1 MFKNLAFTLFLF
13 LFGLS
18 ASAQNFTQNLKG
30 TVLDKAVKTPLA
42 GATVVLLGAEQPR
55 GTTTDPDGRF
65 RLSSVPV
72 GMHTLRVTCLGYKEA
87 LVPNVTLNSGKETEL
102 TIELEEDL
110 ITTKE
115 VVVRAKIDKQKP
127 LNELAAVSARTFA
140 VEETRRFAAAVNDPG
155 RMASA
160 FAGVATANDGNNS
173 IAIRGN
179 APNGLLWRMEGV
191 DIPNPN
197 HFSAVGTSGGG
208 ISILS
213 AQLLSNSDFMTGA
226 FAAEYG
232 NALSGVF
239 DLKLRKGNSEKR
251 EYTLQAGLLGL
262 DAAAEG
268 PMRFG
273 KQSGSFLVN
282 YRYSTLSLLNKLGV
296 SLGDAQTD
304 FQDLSFNLWMPAGK
318 LGQFSLFGLGGLSK
332 QNYEG
337 KADSSAWLE
346 DGGTQHHWNYTANTG
361 VLGLT
366 HSLVL
371 GDNTFLRNVVALS
384 GTRNGFQNDEY
395 QPDYSLRRQEDGA
408 YDQTKTTISSTLT
421 HKFNARNLLRTGA
434 YVNFWGYNLH
444 QQEWDDEAEHLAE
457 QINTEGRATSADAF
471 VQWQHRPSEHL
482 TLNTGAHLLYFFL
495 NNTYSVEPRASIRYA
510 FNERQSLSLGYG
522 LHGQLQPLG
531 LYFVRDEA
539 GALPNRGLAPQRAHH
554 LVLSYDHSLPGNWR
568 LKPELYYQAL
578 FDVPV
583 SRNAHDA
590 FSMLN
595 QLDGFVGDVL
605 ANRGKGRNYGVEVT
619 AEKFLT
625 NGFYFLLSGSLFRS
639 EYQGSDGVWRN
650 TRFNTGFVTSLVAG
664 KEWDWTRGRKNRTFG
679 LNLKLTWMGGQHD
692 TPIDLAASIA
702 KGETVRDDSRA
713 FSEKLPA
720 YFRLDLGFKVKRNYK
735 HLTTTLA
742 LDIQN
747 ATNQA
752 NYFGRYYDDKS
763 RTVKF
768 WDQTPLIPVLSYKL
782 EF

>member
-1 MFKNLAFTLFLF
+1 MYKNIFSLLLLLLFAV
-13 LFGLS
+13 S
-18 ASAQNFTQNLKG
+18 ANAQNFTQNLKG

-42 GATVVLLGAEQPR
+42 GATVVLLSAEQPT

-65 RLSSVPV
+65 RLPSVPV
-72 GMHTLRVTCLGYKEA
+72 GKHTLRVTYLGYKEA
-87 LVPNVTLNSGKETEL
+87 VVPNVTLNSGKETEL
-102 TIELEEDL
+102 TIELEEAL
-110 ITTKE
+110 LTTKE

-127 LNELAAVSARTFA
+127 LNELATVSARAFS
-140 VEETRRFAAAVNDPG
+140 VEETQRFAAAVNDPG

-160 FAGVATANDGNNS
+160 FAGVATANDGNNT

-268 PMRFG
+268 PLRFG
-273 KQSGSFLVN
+273 KQTGSFLVN
-282 YRYSTLSLLNKLGV
+282 YRYSTLSLLSKIGV

-304 FQDLSFNLWMPAGK
+304 FQDLSFNLWLPAGK
-318 LGQFSLFGLGGLSK
+318 LGQFTLFGLGGLSK
-332 QNYEG
+332 QNYAG
-337 KADSSAWLE
+337 TADSSAWIN
-346 DGGTQHHWNYTANTG
+346 DGGTQRHWNYTANTG

-371 GDNTFLRNVVALS
+371 GDNTFLRHVVALS
-384 GTRNGFQNDEY
+384 GARNGFQNDEY
-395 QPDYSLRRQEDGA
+395 QPDYSLRRLEDGGF
-408 YDQTKTTISSTLT
+408 DQGKITVSSALT
-421 HKFNARNLLRTGA
+421 HKFNARNLLRAGA
-434 YVNFWGYNLH
+434 YVNFHRYSLRQH
-444 QQEWDDEAEHLAE
+444 EWDDEAERPVE

-471 VQWQHRPSEHL
+471 VQWQHRPSERL
-482 TLNTGAHLLYFFL
+482 TLNTGAHLLWFFL
-495 NNTYSVEPRASIRYA
+495 NNTYSVEPRAAVKYA

-531 LYFVRDEA
+531 VYFVRDGS
-539 GALPNRGLAPQRAHH
+539 GALPNRDLAPSRAHH
-554 LVLSYDHSLPGNWR
+554 LVLSYDHALPGNWR

-583 SRNAHDA
+583 SRDA
-590 FSMLN
+590 RDALSMLN
-595 QLDGFVGDVL
+595 LRDGFVGEIL
-605 ANRGKGRNYGVEVT
+605 ANRGKGRNYGVELT

-625 NGFYFLLSGSLFRS
+625 DGFYFLLSASLFRS
-639 EYQGSDGVWRN
+639 EYQGSDEVWRD
-650 TRFNTGFVTSLVAG
+650 TRFHTGFVNSLVAG
-664 KEWDWTRGRKNRTFG
+664 KEWNWNRGRKNRTFG

-692 TPIDLAASIA
+692 TPIDLVASIE

-713 FSEKLPA
+713 FSEQLPA
-720 YFRLDLGFKVKRNYK
+720 YFRLDLGLKIKRNYK

-747 ATNQA
+747 ATNRA

-763 RTVKF
+763 RTVRY
-768 WDQTPLIPVLSYKL
+768 WDQTPLIPVLSWRV

>member
-1 MFKNLAFTLFLF
+1 MHKNIFFPLFLL
-13 LFGLS
+13 LFAGS
-18 ASAQNFTQNLKG
+18 ANAQNFTQNLKG
-30 TVLDKAVKTPLA
+30 IVLDKTVKTPLA
-42 GATVVLLGAEQPR
+42 GATVVLLSAGSPM
-55 GTTTDPDGRF
+55 GTGTDADGRF
-65 RLSSVPV
+65 RLPSVPV
-72 GMHTLRVTCLGYKEA
+72 GKHTLRVTYLGYKEA
-87 LVPNVTLNSGKETEL
+87 IVPNITLNSGKEVEL

-110 ITTKE
+110 LMTKE
-115 VVVRAKIDKQKP
+115 VVVRAKIEKQKP
-127 LNELAAVSARTFA
+127 LNELATVSARTFS
-140 VEETRRFAAAVNDPG
+140 VEETQRFAAAVNDPG

-213 AQLLSNSDFMTGA
+213 VQLLSNSDFMTGA

-251 EYTLQAGLLGL
+251 EYTFQAGLLGL

-273 KQSGSFLVN
+273 KQTGSFLVN

-318 LGQFSLFGLGGLSK
+318 LGQFSLFGIGGLSK
-332 QNYEG
+332 QNYAG

-346 DGGTQHHWNYTANTG
+346 DGGTQRHWNFSANTG

-371 GDNTFLRNVVALS
+371 GDNTFLRNVVAVS

-395 QPDYSLRRQEDGA
+395 QPDYSLRRTEDGA
-408 YDQTKTTISSTLT
+408 YDQVKTTVSSTLT
-421 HKFNARNLLRTGA
+421 HKFNARNLLRAGA
-434 YVNFWGYNLH
+434 YINFLGYSLRQN
-444 QQEWDDEAEHLAE
+444 EWDDASERLVE
-457 QINTEGRATSADAF
+457 QINTEGTATSADAF
-471 VQWQHRPSEHL
+471 VSWQHRPSERL
-482 TLNTGAHLLYFFL
+482 TLNAGAHMLYFFL
-495 NNTYSVEPRASIRYA
+495 NNTYSVEPRAAVRYA

-531 LYFVRDEA
+531 VYFVREA
-539 GALPNRGLAPQRAHH
+539 NGALPNRGLAPSRAHH

-583 SRNAHDA
+583 SRDVRDA

-595 QLDGFVGDVL
+595 LRDGFAGEIL
-605 ANRGKGRNYGVEVT
+605 ANRGKGRNYGVELT

-625 NGFYFLLSGSLFRS
+625 DGFYFLLSAALFRS
-639 EYQGSDGVWRN
+639 EYQGSDEVWRS
-650 TRFNTGFVTSLVAG
+650 TRFHTGFVNSLVAG
-664 KEWDWTRGRKNRTFG
+664 KEWNWNRGRKNRTFG

-692 TPIDLAASIA
+692 TPIDLAVSIE
-702 KGETVRDDSRA
+702 KGETVRDESRA
-713 FSEKLPA
+713 FSEQLPA
-720 YFRLDLGFKVKRNYK
+720 YFRLDLGLKLKRNYER
-735 HLTTTLA
+735 LTTTLA

-747 ATNQA
+747 ATNRA
-752 NYFGRYYDDKS
+752 NYFGRYFDDKS
-763 RTVKF
+763 QTIRY
-768 WDQTPLIPVLSYKL
+768 WDQTPLIPVLSYKV